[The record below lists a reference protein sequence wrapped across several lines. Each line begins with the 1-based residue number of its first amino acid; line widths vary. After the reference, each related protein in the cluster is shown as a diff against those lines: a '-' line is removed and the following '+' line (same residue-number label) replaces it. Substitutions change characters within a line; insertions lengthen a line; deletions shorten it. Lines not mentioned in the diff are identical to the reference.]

1 MVLMILFWIL
11 WLVWVVGYFAP
22 LTGNVQRAH
31 DVISAILVGVLG
43 YKLFGNPLDK

>member
-11 WLVWVVGYFAP
+11 WLVWIVGYFAP

-31 DVISAILVGVLG
+31 DVISAILIAILG